1 MKKFNKLQEN
11 SEKAIQW
18 VMNKI
23 NGQKFFTTENE
34 NIKRT
39 KWILE
44 LNDSVNEKKCALQS
58 ICSRAEQMKESSS
71 NLEDRNRKVVLSHLL
86 SVLRLNNKKG
96 RKPIRAVSFHQR
108 GRHLNNWSSGREGGG
123 REFFIW
129 RENPCERK

>member
-18 VMNKI
+18 IMNKI

-44 LNDSVNEKKCALQS
+44 LNDSVNENKCALQS
-58 ICSRAEQMKESSS
+58 ICSRAEQMKESS

-86 SVLRLNNKKG
+86 LY
-96 RKPIRAVSFHQR
+96 
-108 GRHLNNWSSGREGGG
+108 
-123 REFFIW
+123 
-129 RENPCERK
+129 